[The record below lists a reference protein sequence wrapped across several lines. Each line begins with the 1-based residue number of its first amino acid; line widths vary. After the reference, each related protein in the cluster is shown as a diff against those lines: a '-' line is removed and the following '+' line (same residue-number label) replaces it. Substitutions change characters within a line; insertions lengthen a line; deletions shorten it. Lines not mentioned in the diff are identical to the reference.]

1 MVTSNKIASTQTTS
15 FKPQTQF
22 VRNSTSEPPIN
33 TARRD
38 ISVIIVNYNVREFLR
53 HCLLSLRQALEPL
66 AAEIFVVDNASNDGS
81 VEMVRQEFSDVQLIA
96 NRENAGFA
104 RANNQA
110 LQQAAG
116 RVVVLLNPDTV
127 VQADTFTAIQTFFEK
142 HPETG
147 MVGCKVLNPDGTLQ
161 LACRRSF
168 PTPWVAFTRLSGLS
182 QLFPKSRWF
191 GRYNLTYLPEDETAE
206 VEAISGSFMAVR
218 REALAQVGWLDE
230 DFFLYGEDLDW
241 CFRLRQ
247 AGWKI
252 HYFPGT
258 QIIHFKGE
266 SAKQSDLDNLRLF
279 YQAMGQF
286 VRKHFRPDS
295 PSNFYKEKSWW
306 WRVAYWLLHVAI
318 WIRALLAFAESL
330 SRKLAAPLLDLTLM
344 QLSMAVA
351 VWLRF
356 ETWEILPRFLVVDAV
371 YSFIWLICLALFGC
385 YRQSR
390 YSFYQAFAAAAF
402 GFFIN
407 ASLTY
412 FFKQYAFSRAV
423 VLVAGVMNILL
434 LASWRLLAKM
444 SSSPFIFS
452 KGKSRRTVVVGDFAA
467 DATLLEKL
475 KSRRDHSYEL
485 VGLVSLNH
493 DEIGKYYAGLPVLT
507 SLDHFEEWLTA
518 AHSAWALARKQS
530 SQLSFKKSK
539 GKAGI
544 QQVIFSTP
552 RISFGRMLDVMS
564 HSGGAEPLSF
574 KLVPSQLDVLIGM
587 PSRWNGIDQMAEVPL
602 LDIENRLSLFWPAF
616 GKRALDVTLA
626 GIFLLLG
633 APFFLLL
640 WLLRGKLQALDIY
653 SASTAT
659 NDRAQSSQLAFA
671 KKRGRSGLRL
681 WQLSDYSFEKNKG
694 LSGLAKWPWLFAILA
709 GKLSWVGAAIPRPD
723 FSHQERAGKPGHAT
737 RGKHEHADASA
748 PRPLPLAL
756 PPGVTDLAKIS
767 RRGQLSPEEKDKLYL
782 YYVTHYT
789 PLLDMEILLRTIFR
803 IK

>member
-1 MVTSNKIASTQTTS
+1 MVTSNKIASTQSTS
-15 FKPQTQF
+15 FKPQPQF
-22 VRNSTSEPPIN
+22 GLNRTSEPQIN
-33 TARRD
+33 TARAD

-53 HCLLSLRQALEPL
+53 QCLLSLRPALEPL

-81 VEMVRQEFSDVQLIA
+81 VEMVQREFPEVQLVA

-110 LQQAAG
+110 LQQATG
-116 RVVVLLNPDTV
+116 RFVVLLNPDTV
-127 VQADTFTAIQTFFEK
+127 VQEDTFTAIATFFDK

-191 GRYNLTYLPEDETAE
+191 GRYNLTYLPEGEIAE

-258 QIIHFKGE
+258 QIVHFKGE

-295 PSNFYKEKSWW
+295 PSNFYKGKSW
-306 WRVAYWLLHVAI
+306 WRVAYWLLHLAI

-356 ETWEILPRFLVVDAV
+356 ESWEVLPRFLIVDAV
-371 YSFIWLICLALFGC
+371 YSFIWLSCLALFGC

-390 YSFYQAFAAAAF
+390 YSFYQAFAAVAF

-423 VLVAGVMNILL
+423 VLVAGVMNMLL
-434 LASWRLLAKM
+434 LASWRFLVKVF
-444 SSSPFIFS
+444 SSPFIFS
-452 KGKSRRTVVVGDFAA
+452 KGKPRRTVVVGDFAA
-467 DATLLEKL
+467 DETLLEKL
-475 KSRRDHSYEL
+475 KNRRDDNYEL

-493 DEIGKYYAGLPVLT
+493 NEIGKYYAGLPVLT
-507 SLDHFEEWLTA
+507 SLDHLEEWLAT
-518 AHSAWALARKQS
+518 AHSAWTVGENQS

-539 GKAGI
+539 EKSGI

-552 RISFGRMLDVMS
+552 RIPFGRMLEVMS
-564 HSGGAEPLSF
+564 LAGGAELLSF
-574 KLVPSQLDVLIGM
+574 KLAPSHVDVIIGM
-587 PSRWNGIDQMAEVPL
+587 PQRWNGLDQVAEVPL
-602 LDIENRLSLFWPAF
+602 LEIENRLAQFWPAL
-616 GKRALDVTLA
+616 GKRVLDVTLA

-640 WLLRGKLQALDIY
+640 WLLRGKLHALDIHAGPAVTNNQTK
-653 SASTAT
+653 SPQLGFTTA
-659 NDRAQSSQLAFA
+659 
-671 KKRGRSGLRL
+671 RGKSRLRL
-681 WQLSDYSFEKNKG
+681 WQLSHNSFERNKG

-709 GKLSWVGAAIPRPD
+709 GKLSWVGVAIPSAG
-723 FSHQERAGKPGHAT
+723 FSLKEQAGKPGQAPSKKDEY
-737 RGKHEHADASA
+737 GDA
-748 PRPLPLAL
+748 RPLPLAL
-756 PPGVTDLAKIS
+756 PPAVTDLAKIS